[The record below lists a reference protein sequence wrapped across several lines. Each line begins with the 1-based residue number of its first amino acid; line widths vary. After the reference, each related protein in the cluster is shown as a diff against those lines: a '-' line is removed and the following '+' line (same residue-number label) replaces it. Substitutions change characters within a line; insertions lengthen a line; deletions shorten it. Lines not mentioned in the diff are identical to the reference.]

1 VRSPR
6 ATQPYSPRARSHAV
20 GGQPPIK
27 GVKGESDYDKE
38 TVSGKAAFE
47 LVTSWAGGLDA
58 ALTAPWRQTTGE
70 GGRELGTLKWLKTI
84 CKAWDLQEPEIVVKD
99 WQLAVADLAVRWRQP
114 HTRTFTDTRPRTQAE
129 TLAKPN
135 NKRAIGGGKASGRAS
150 TGSGVQPGGASTEPA
165 VKEWMKKLKQNL
177 QGKNPMPITF
187 PATDTSPE
195 STWSIS
201 IKGFAP
207 NPAAAL
213 PPPAGEQAT

>member
-1 VRSPR
+1 
-6 ATQPYSPRARSHAV
+6 
-20 GGQPPIK
+20 
-27 GVKGESDYDKE
+27 
-38 TVSGKAAFE
+38 
-47 LVTSWAGGLDA
+47 
-58 ALTAPWRQTTGE
+58 
-70 GGRELGTLKWLKTI
+70 
-84 CKAWDLQEPEIVVKD
+84 
-99 WQLAVADLAVRWRQP
+99 VADLAVRWHQP
-114 HTRTFTDTRPRTQAE
+114 HTHTLTDTCPRTQAE
-129 TLAKPN
+129 SLAKPN
-135 NKRAIGGGKASGRAS
+135 NQRAIGGGKTSGRAS
-150 TGSGVQPGGASTEPA
+150 TGSGAQPGAASTEPA